1 MMGYGG
7 FQKPTRFWRG
17 AFPLVVL
24 AGLSACGS
32 LPAPFAGQ
40 PGSLGARLAEPP
52 PTRLAVP
59 APDAAGL
66 SPAGGAVFAQA
77 VADDLDEAEVPA
89 VAQPAK
95 PGDWRLAI
103 HPEMSSDAVV
113 PVFTVFDPTGA
124 AQGSVRGNPL
134 PAQAWQSADAPAL
147 KQAAREAAPKI
158 ADLLTRIDAKVKQS
172 DPNSL
177 YNRPARV
184 AVIGVQGAPGD
195 GNESLVRQM
204 KAQLPK
210 LDMTVQDDAKGADF
224 VVAGLVRTAPVP
236 ATDLTRVEI
245 VWQVVDAAG
254 HDLGR
259 VVQMNDV
266 PNGTLD
272 HFWGDV
278 AVAVAQEA
286 AAGVKEMILKQT
298 SAGAGGKAA
307 SAPTA
312 SAPTASGP
320 ASSAPAAQPPAPAV
334 PPSAPKS

>member
-1 MMGYGG
+1 MMERGG
-7 FQKPTRFWRG
+7 SQKPAWFWRSI
-17 AFPLVVL
+17 FPLMVL
-24 AGLSACGS
+24 AGLGACGS

-40 PGSLGARLAEPP
+40 PGTLGARLAEPP

-59 APDAAGL
+59 TPDATGL
-66 SPAGGAVFAQA
+66 SPAGGALFAKA

-89 VAQPAK
+89 VVQPAK

-103 HPEMSSDAVV
+103 HPETVSDQLV
-113 PVFTVFDPTGA
+113 PVFTVFDPSGTA
-124 AQGSVRGNPL
+124 RGSVRGNPF
-134 PAQAWQSADAPAL
+134 PAQAWQSADAAAL
-147 KQAAREAAPKI
+147 QQAAREAAPKI
-158 ADLLTRIDAKVKQS
+158 ADLLTTIDAKVKQS

-184 AVIGVQGAPGD
+184 AVLGVQGAPGD
-195 GNESLVRQM
+195 GNEALVRQL

-210 LDMTVQDDAKGADF
+210 LDVTVQDNANGADF

-236 ATDLTRVEI
+236 ASDLTRVEI

-259 VVQMNDV
+259 VIQMNDV

-298 SAGAGGKAA
+298 AEHAQAKPG
-307 SAPTA
+307 TA
-312 SAPTASGP
+312 P
-320 ASSAPAAQPPAPAV
+320 ASSAPAEPSPSQPTQPPPH
-334 PPSAPKS
+334 S